1 MAQVSRILLYTWG
14 GEEGLKI
21 NEGGELVLLKFDLLG
36 YLLNV
41 MLVTL
46 GLTFGIYTTE
56 VRGGFE

>member
-41 MLVTL
+41 MLVRSC
-46 GLTFGIYTTE
+46 IRYSHY
-56 VRGGFE
+56 RGKGWLFL